1 MTDLQLGLLV
11 IGGLVVVGVFA
22 YNRRQE
28 RAARL
33 QAQRAFGG
41 SRHADVLLQ
50 EPQGRREPTFHA
62 RGESMPDERVDY
74 IVELKLVRALACASV
89 LEPWRPVEQRFAG
102 RAALSGSDGN
112 GWRKISAGDPGHCT
126 DLRAAL
132 QLVTRAGAVSEAEL
146 VEFRSAVETLAARI
160 GAAVSAPEMRRAL
173 ETARELDRSCAD
185 CDVQIALHVLGVPT
199 AQDLGE
205 QPFQVTLRE
214 EGLTLT
220 LDVARTAE
228 PGRAF
233 EAMARTARQLGGRL
247 VDDNGN
253 AVDERALAAIGAQL
267 EAVRQTLAD
276 RGIEPGSALA
286 LRLFS

>member
-11 IGGLVVVGVFA
+11 IGVLVVVGVFA

-28 RAARL
+28 SAARR

-41 SRHADVLLQ
+41 SGHADVLLQ
-50 EPQGRREPTFHA
+50 EPQGRREPTFTA
-62 RGESMPDERVDY
+62 RGEAMPDERVDY

-89 LEPWRPVEQRFAG
+89 LEPWRPVVERFAQ
-102 RAALSGSDGN
+102 RVSLSGSDGN
-112 GWRKISAGDPGHCT
+112 GWRKISAGDSGHCT

-146 VEFRSAVETLAARI
+146 VEFRSAVETLAAMI
-160 GAAVSAPEMRRAL
+160 GAAVSAPEMRQAL
-173 ETARELDRSCAD
+173 DAARSLDRSCAD
-185 CDVQIALHVLGVPT
+185 CDVQIALHVLGVPS
-199 AQDLGE
+199 AQDLGD
-205 QPFQVTLRE
+205 QPFQLTPRE
-214 EGLTLT
+214 DGLTLT

-233 EAMARTARQLGGRL
+233 EAMARTARRLGGRL

-267 EAVRQTLAD
+267 EAVRQTLAA

>member
-11 IGGLVVVGVFA
+11 IGGLAVVAVFA

-28 RAARL
+28 RAARR
-33 QAQRAFGG
+33 QAERTFGG

-50 EPQGRREPTFHA
+50 EPQSRREPTFHA
-62 RGESMPDERVDY
+62 QGEAMPDERVDY
-74 IVELKLVRALACASV
+74 IVELKLVRAVATASV
-89 LEPWRPVEQRFAG
+89 LEPWRPVEQRFAA
-102 RAALSGSDGN
+102 RVSLSGSDGE
-112 GWRKISAGDPGHCT
+112 GWRRISAADPGHCT

-132 QLVTRAGAVSEAEL
+132 QLVTRAGPVSEAEL
-146 VEFRSAVETLAARI
+146 VEFRSAAETLAARI

-173 ETARELDRSCAD
+173 DAARELDRSCAD
-185 CDVQIALHVLGVPT
+185 CDVQVALHVLGVPA
-199 AQDLGE
+199 AQELGE
-205 QPFQVTLRE
+205 QPFRVTPRE
-214 EGLTLT
+214 DGLTLT

-233 EAMARTARQLGGRL
+233 QSMARAARQLGGRL

-253 AVDERALAAIGAQL
+253 ALDERTLAAIGAQL